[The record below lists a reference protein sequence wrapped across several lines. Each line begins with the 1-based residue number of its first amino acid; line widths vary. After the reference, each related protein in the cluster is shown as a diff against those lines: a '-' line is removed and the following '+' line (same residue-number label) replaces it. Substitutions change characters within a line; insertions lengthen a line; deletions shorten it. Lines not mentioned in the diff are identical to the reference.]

1 MKVKETVSRYKMIP
15 KGSRVLVAVSGGADS
30 MSLLNWLFE
39 NRGLYK
45 AEIFA
50 AHFNHGLRGGES
62 DRDERFVR
70 DFCEEKGIPLE
81 TGGADVASYAREN
94 GLGTEEAARNL
105 RYGFLEKT
113 AEKLGCGLIATAH
126 NSDDNAETVLFN
138 LARGSGMKG
147 ICGIPPV
154 RGNIIRPLLG
164 TTRAEIEEIRHKV
177 MPVLKEINPGF
188 SASVLRMGTLLR
200 EDDAV
205 LDALAEELIRKS
217 AECGSIPIKALKDA
231 GKSIG
236 CRAIRQMCPGSIS
249 MVHAEALYELA
260 MTGGTGYSDIPG
272 LRVRKEN
279 GKLYF

>member
-1 MKVKETVSRYKMIP
+1 
-15 KGSRVLVAVSGGADS
+15 
-30 MSLLNWLFE
+30 
-39 NRGLYK
+39 
-45 AEIFA
+45 
-50 AHFNHGLRGGES
+50 
-62 DRDERFVR
+62 
-70 DFCEEKGIPLE
+70 
-81 TGGADVASYAREN
+81 
-94 GLGTEEAARNL
+94 
-105 RYGFLEKT
+105 
-113 AEKLGCGLIATAH
+113 
-126 NSDDNAETVLFN
+126 
-138 LARGSGMKG
+138 MKG

-164 TTRAEIEEIRHKV
+164 TTRAEIEEYLESKGIAHVEDSTNALDDYSRNLIRHKV

-205 LDALAEELIRKS
+205 LDAMAEELIGKK
-217 AECGSIPIKALKDA
+217 ADNGSIPIKALKEA